1 MNFKSCSTCVARVGI
16 SFCTVFILP
25 GGAELPTKVLH
36 ACFST
41 KFYILN
47 LYAFW
52 KTEDFTNTVKRV
64 DPVFLAEIMLG

>member
-1 MNFKSCSTCVARVGI
+1 MNFKSCSTCVARVGS
-16 SFCTVFILP
+16 SFHTLFILP
-25 GGAELPTKVLH
+25 GGAELPMKVLH
-36 ACFST
+36 ARFST